1 MRAGPGGG
9 AGASITLRLTAF
21 FALVSTLVLLA
32 LGYLIANAVEQH
44 FVEQDLEILD
54 GKRRLIER
62 AVADVA
68 TPDDLV
74 PLARRLDDARAGF
87 SGLVLAVA
95 FGREGKELAPDRLV
109 FAGQG
114 ADYPKLLLDDPPS
127 EPPRLRRWRD
137 ADDRPWRGVAVRVP
151 GPGPLGEVR
160 VALALDIS
168 HHEHFMH
175 RFRTT
180 LWTFVGLAAVLI
192 GVLGHIVVRR
202 GLRPLQAIRRRAEEV
217 TARRLDAR
225 LSPEAFPAELAELVA
240 ALNAMLARLE
250 EAFVRLSDFSSD
262 LAHEFRTPV
271 SNLLM
276 QAQVTLARARTEDE
290 YRDVLVSSIEEYER
304 LSGMIADMLFIAQAE
319 EGRLVPN
326 REPLA
331 LAALA
336 DELADFYQLA
346 AEERGIELRVVGE
359 ARVEGDRAMLR
370 RALSNLLANALRHTP
385 AGGEVRL
392 CLSEARDAVE
402 VTVQN
407 SGTPIP
413 AEHWPYLFDRFYR
426 VDPARQ
432 RDGGR
437 TTGLGLAIVKSIVE
451 AHGGQAVVASDAEA
465 TRFILRFPLGRAP
478 AQHG

>member
-1 MRAGPGGG
+1 MKHSLLFWSRKSHCWAGVYLSAVTLLWLGEMALLP
-9 AGASITLRLTAF
+9 AVYEPRFEVASPSPA
-21 FALVSTLVLLA
+21 VSSVGTPAVSVQDVLDRFSHER
-32 LGYLIANAVEQH
+32 V
-44 FVEQDLEILD
+44 D
-54 GKRRLIER
+54 GEPL
-62 AVADVA
+62 
-68 TPDDLV
+68 TPDTVTFL
-74 PLARRLDDARAGF
+74 PK
-87 SGLVLAVA
+87 
-95 FGREGKELAPDRLV
+95 EGSWV
-109 FAGQG
+109 V
-114 ADYPKLLLDDPPS
+114 
-127 EPPRLRRWRD
+127 RD
-137 ADDRPWRGVAVRVP
+137 AGRYVSVTYDVRT
-151 GPGPLGEVR
+151 GEARERSFDSAKLV
-160 VALALDIS
+160 
-168 HHEHFMH
+168 EEKN
-175 RFRTT
+175 
-180 LWTFVGLAAVLI
+180 GLAW
-192 GVLGHIVVRR
+192 
-202 GLRPLQAIRRRAEEV
+202 
-217 TARRLDAR
+217 
-225 LSPEAFPAELAELVA
+225 LSPELGA

-262 LAHEFRTPV
+262 LAHVFRTPV

-392 CLSEARDAVE
+392 CLSEAHDAVE

-451 AHGGQAVVASDAEA
+451 AHGGQAVVASDAQA
-465 TRFILRFPLGRAP
+465 TRFILRFPVGRAP

>member
-1 MRAGPGGG
+1 
-9 AGASITLRLTAF
+9 
-21 FALVSTLVLLA
+21 
-32 LGYLIANAVEQH
+32 
-44 FVEQDLEILD
+44 
-54 GKRRLIER
+54 
-62 AVADVA
+62 
-68 TPDDLV
+68 
-74 PLARRLDDARAGF
+74 
-87 SGLVLAVA
+87 
-95 FGREGKELAPDRLV
+95 
-109 FAGQG
+109 
-114 ADYPKLLLDDPPS
+114 
-127 EPPRLRRWRD
+127 
-137 ADDRPWRGVAVRVP
+137 
-151 GPGPLGEVR
+151 
-160 VALALDIS
+160 
-168 HHEHFMH
+168 MH

-202 GLRPLQAIRRRAEEV
+202 GLRPLQAIRRQAEEV

-392 CLSEARDAVE
+392 CLSEAHDAVE

-451 AHGGQAVVASDAEA
+451 AHGGQAVVASDAQA
-465 TRFILRFPLGRAP
+465 TRFILRFPVGRAP

>member
-114 ADYPKLLLDDPPS
+114 ADYPKLLLDEPPS

-160 VALALDIS
+160 VAVADFEPMKAKVQDLLQRTGRILTQRTKDKNKLYALHAPEVECIGKGKARKPYEFGVKASIAVTHKSGLMVGARTFPGNPYDGHILS
-168 HHEHFMH
+168 AQLEQTRILLEDVGREPKEVVVDLGFRGVDRDNPRVEIIH
-175 RFRTT
+175 RGKYKSLTKQQRRW
-180 LWTFVGLAAVLI
+180 LKRRQAVEPAIGHLKSDNRMDRCWLRGQLGDALHAVLCAT
-192 GVLGHIVVRR
+192 GYNLRWLLRAMARLGLKAVF
-202 GLRPLQAIRRRAEEV
+202 LRP
-217 TARRLDAR
+217 
-225 LSPEAFPAELAELVA
+225 
-240 ALNAMLARLE
+240 
-250 EAFVRLSDFSSD
+250 
-262 LAHEFRTPV
+262 
-271 SNLLM
+271 
-276 QAQVTLARARTEDE
+276 
-290 YRDVLVSSIEEYER
+290 VL
-304 LSGMIADMLFIAQAE
+304 
-319 EGRLVPN
+319 
-326 REPLA
+326 
-331 LAALA
+331 
-336 DELADFYQLA
+336 
-346 AEERGIELRVVGE
+346 
-359 ARVEGDRAMLR
+359 
-370 RALSNLLANALRHTP
+370 RALMALINGDHARFTSGHQNFRLA
-385 AGGEVRL
+385 G
-392 CLSEARDAVE
+392 
-402 VTVQN
+402 
-407 SGTPIP
+407 
-413 AEHWPYLFDRFYR
+413 
-426 VDPARQ
+426 
-432 RDGGR
+432 
-437 TTGLGLAIVKSIVE
+437 
-451 AHGGQAVVASDAEA
+451 
-465 TRFILRFPLGRAP
+465 AP
-478 AQHG
+478 G

>member
-1 MRAGPGGG
+1 MRAGPGGS

-114 ADYPKLLLDDPPS
+114 ADYPKLLLDEPPS

-202 GLRPLQAIRRRAEEV
+202 GLRPLQAIRRQAEEV
-217 TARRLDAR
+217 TR
-225 LSPEAFPAELAELVA
+225 
-240 ALNAMLARLE
+240 
-250 EAFVRLSDFSSD
+250 
-262 LAHEFRTPV
+262 HE
-271 SNLLM
+271 
-276 QAQVTLARARTEDE
+276 
-290 YRDVLVSSIEEYER
+290 
-304 LSGMIADMLFIAQAE
+304 
-319 EGRLVPN
+319 
-326 REPLA
+326 
-331 LAALA
+331 
-336 DELADFYQLA
+336 
-346 AEERGIELRVVGE
+346 
-359 ARVEGDRAMLR
+359 
-370 RALSNLLANALRHTP
+370 
-385 AGGEVRL
+385 
-392 CLSEARDAVE
+392 
-402 VTVQN
+402 
-407 SGTPIP
+407 
-413 AEHWPYLFDRFYR
+413 
-426 VDPARQ
+426 
-432 RDGGR
+432 
-437 TTGLGLAIVKSIVE
+437 
-451 AHGGQAVVASDAEA
+451 
-465 TRFILRFPLGRAP
+465 
-478 AQHG
+478 